1 MRFRRAAEIFR
12 GVPNIVGSEKM
23 ESNTNVENKMNKH
36 YRALELDKILAKVAD
51 LTGCEDARTMALAVT
66 PSKNLSK
73 VNALLKETEDAH
85 SLSGRFGSPA
95 FGGLEN
101 VTDSLRRAQSGA
113 TLTTTELLKVARV
126 LHVVRTLKEWR
137 KKSSATATVLDNRF
151 DTLMPSRYIEEKITD
166 SIISEDEISDKASA
180 ELATIRRKIRMT
192 SSKARDQLDKMIRS
206 SVMQKYLQDNLITMR
221 SGRFVIPVKAEC
233 RGNVP
238 GLVHDTSGSGA
249 TVFIEPMAVVEAN
262 NEIKVLESKE
272 QDEIARILYNLSCEV
287 GANADLIIR
296 SYNAAVELN
305 VIFAKADLA
314 YKMKASIPIMNDK
327 GIIELKKAR
336 HPLIDPEKVVATSVT
351 LGIDFDTL
359 IITGPNTGGKTVSL
373 KLIGLL
379 TLMAMC
385 GLMIPAADNCQ
396 LSVFDYVFADIGD
409 EQSIEQSLSTFSA
422 HITNTIDILKTANNR
437 SLVLLDE
444 LGAGTDPVEGAALA
458 IAILQD
464 FRAKGAKI
472 ASTTHY
478 AELKAF
484 ALQTKGVE
492 NGSCEFDVATLR
504 PTYKLLI
511 GVPGRSN
518 AFAIS
523 RRLGMESELVEK
535 AEQLVSAESRQ
546 FENVVSAL
554 EKQQQGLDR
563 KMKEIEAAQRKAVK
577 AQMKAEQELEKV
589 RRDAAIEIE
598 KARQQAQE
606 LMAKTRA
613 QALSLLDEID
623 AAKKKTDISAEDK
636 AKLRSKIKSLEKTA
650 DPVAKKANDG
660 YVLPRKLKV
669 GDEVLIFDIDKNA
682 TVLELPDNSG
692 KVLVQ
697 AGIIQTRVPLSNLRL
712 LNTQKKKQTYTS
724 SSRRAVNR
732 SNLDVKAI
740 TEVDLRGMTAVEAIM
755 ELESAI
761 DSAIMMN
768 MNQITIIHGKGTGV
782 LRTEVHK
789 FLKTCKYIKS
799 YRLGVYGEGEAGVT
813 IAELK

>member
-1 MRFRRAAEIFR
+1 M
-12 GVPNIVGSEKM
+12 PDM
-23 ESNTNVENKMNKH
+23 QKH
-36 YRALELDKILAKVAD
+36 YHSLELDKILSRAAELTACADAKEMM
-51 LTGCEDARTMALAVT
+51 LNTIPQKKLE
-66 PSKNLSK
+66 K
-73 VNALLKETEDAH
+73 VNMLLKETSDAH
-85 SLSGRFGSPA
+85 SLSGRFGSPS
-95 FGGLEN
+95 FGGLED
-101 VTDSLRRAQSGA
+101 VTQSLRRSKTGA
-113 TLTTTELLKVARV
+113 SLSTAELLKIARV
-126 LHVVRTLKEWR
+126 LHVIRTLKDWR
-137 KKSSATATVLDNRF
+137 KKSQSAATVLDVRF
-151 DTLMPSRYIEEKITD
+151 DTLIPCRYLEEKITS
-166 SIISEDEISDKASA
+166 SILSEDEIADNASP
-180 ELATIRRKIRMT
+180 ELAAIRRKIRLT

-206 SVMQKYLQDNLITMR
+206 SVVQKYLQDNIITMR

-238 GLVHDTSGSGA
+238 GLVHDTSGSGQ
-249 TVFIEPMAVVEAN
+249 TVFIEPMSVVEAN

-272 QDEIARILYNLSCEV
+272 QDEIARILYLLTAET
-287 GANADLIIR
+287 ADNADQIIR

-305 VIFAKADLA
+305 VIFAKAELA
-314 YKMKASIPIMNDK
+314 YKMKAALPIMNNE

-336 HPLIDPEKVVATSVT
+336 HPLIDPEKVVASDVN
-351 LGIDFDTL
+351 LGINFDTL
-359 IITGPNTGGKTVSL
+359 IITGPNTGGKTVSI

-379 TLMAMC
+379 SLMAMC
-385 GLMIPAADNCQ
+385 GFMIPAADNCR
-396 LSVFDYVFADIGD
+396 LSVFDEVFADIGD

-422 HITNTIDILKTANNR
+422 HITNTIDILKNCTGR

-464 FRAKGAKI
+464 FRSKGAKI
-472 ASTTHY
+472 ACTTHY

-523 RRLGMESELVEK
+523 LRLGMEKELVEK
-535 AEQLVSAESRQ
+535 AEQLVSSESRE

-554 EKQQQGLDR
+554 EKQQQGLD
-563 KMKEIEAAQRKAVK
+563 KKEKEIEHAYRKALK
-577 AQMKAEQELEKV
+577 AQKAAEAELEQV
-589 RRDAAIEIE
+589 RKEAQNEIE
-598 KARQQAQE
+598 KAKMEAQQ
-606 LMAKTRA
+606 LMSKTRA
-613 QALSLLDEID
+613 QALALLEELE
-623 AAKKKTDISAEDK
+623 AAKKKNNIENEDK
-636 AKLRSKIKSLEKTA
+636 SKLRSRIKVLEQTA
-650 DPVAKKANDG
+650 DPIAQKKNEG
-660 YVLPRKLKV
+660 YELPRKLKI
-669 GDEVLIFDIDKNA
+669 GDEVLIFDIDKKG
-682 TVLELPDNSG
+682 TVLELPDSSG

-697 AGIIQTRVPLSNLRL
+697 AGIIQTRVNLSNLRL
-712 LNTQKKKQTYTS
+712 LNTQKKKQTYTAS
-724 SSRRAVNR
+724 KRAVNR

-740 TEVDLRGMTAVEAIM
+740 TEVDLRGMTAIEAIM

-782 LRTEVHK
+782 LRNEVHK
-789 FLKTCKYIKS
+789 YLKTCKYVKS

-813 IAELK
+813 IAQL

>member
-1 MRFRRAAEIFR
+1 MDTKI
-12 GVPNIVGSEKM
+12 
-23 ESNTNVENKMNKH
+23 NKH
-36 YRALELDKILAKVAD
+36 HHALELDKILGRLAE
-51 LTGCEDARTMALAVT
+51 LTSCDEAREAALSLT
-66 PSKNLSK
+66 PSTGLFE
-73 VNALLKETEDAH
+73 VNELLKETGDAH
-85 SLSGRFGSPA
+85 MLSGRFGSPA
-95 FGGLEN
+95 FGGLSN
-101 VTDSLRRAQSGA
+101 VTNALRRAQTGA
-113 TLTTTELLKVARV
+113 SLSTSELLKIART
-126 LHVVRTLKEWR
+126 LHVIRTLKDWR
-137 KKSSATATVLDNRF
+137 KKSAAVSSVLDMRF
-151 DTLMPSRYIEEKITD
+151 DSLMPSKYLEEKIT
-166 SIISEDEISDKASA
+166 SAILAEDEIADNASS
-180 ELATIRRKIRMT
+180 ELATIRRKMKLC
-192 SSKARDQLDKMIRS
+192 SSRAREILNKMIRS
-206 SVMQKYLQDNLITMR
+206 SVMQKYLQDSIVTMR

-249 TVFIEPMAVVEAN
+249 TVFVEPMAVVEAN

-272 QDEIARILYNLSCEV
+272 QDEIARILYFLSSEV
-287 GANADLIIR
+287 GVNADSIIK
-296 SYNAAVELN
+296 SYNTAVELN
-305 VIFAKADLA
+305 VIFAKAELG
-314 YKMKASIPIMNDK
+314 YKMKASMPIMNDK

-336 HPLIDPEKVVATSVT
+336 HPLINPETVVSTDVT

-385 GLMIPAADNCQ
+385 GLMIPAADNSR
-396 LSVFDYVFADIGD
+396 LSVFDHVFADIGD

-422 HITNTIDILKTANNR
+422 HITNTIDILNNVNDR

-484 ALQTKGVE
+484 ALQTNGVE

-511 GVPGRSN
+511 GIPGRSN

-523 RRLGMESELVEK
+523 LRLGMNANLVEK
-535 AEQLVSAESRQ
+535 AQQLVSAESRQ
-546 FENVVSAL
+546 FEDVVSAL
-554 EKQQQGLDR
+554 EKQQQGLDKKIKEVELAEIKAR
-563 KMKEIEAAQRKAVK
+563 KAQR
-577 AQMKAEQELEKV
+577 KAEQELEEV
-589 RRDAAIEIE
+589 RLKAQQEIE
-598 KARQQAQE
+598 KARQQALE
-606 LMAKTRA
+606 ITTKTRA
-613 QALSLLDEID
+613 QAYSLLDEIE
-623 AAKKKTDISAEDK
+623 AIKKKPDASSEDK
-636 AKLRSKIKSLEKTA
+636 SQLRNKIKQLEQTA
-650 DPVAKKANDG
+650 DPVTKKSQDG
-660 YVLPRKLKV
+660 YILPRKLKI

-682 TVLELPDNSG
+682 TVLALPDSTG

-697 AGIIQTRVPLSNLRL
+697 AGIIKTRVDESNLRL
-712 LNTQKKKQTYTS
+712 LDNKKKKTTLT

-732 SNLDVKAI
+732 SNLDVKAV
-740 TEVDLRGMTAVEAIM
+740 TEVDLRGMTALEAIM
-755 ELESAI
+755 ELENAI
-761 DSAIMMN
+761 DSAVLSNI
-768 MNQITIIHGKGTGV
+768 NQITVIHGKGTGV

-789 FLKTCKYIKS
+789 FLKTCKAIKS

>member
-1 MRFRRAAEIFR
+1 MDT
-12 GVPNIVGSEKM
+12 K
-23 ESNTNVENKMNKH
+23 TNKH
-36 YRALELDKILAKVAD
+36 HHALELDKILGRLAG
-51 LTGCEDARTMALAVT
+51 LTSCEEAREAALSLT
-66 PSKNLSK
+66 PSTGLFE
-73 VNALLKETEDAH
+73 VNELLKETGDAH
-85 SLSGRFGSPA
+85 MLSGRFGSPA
-95 FGGLEN
+95 FGGLSN
-101 VTDSLRRAQSGA
+101 VTNALRRAQTGA
-113 TLTTTELLKVARV
+113 SLSTSELLKIART
-126 LHVVRTLKEWR
+126 LHVIRTLKDWR
-137 KKSSATATVLDNRF
+137 RKSAAVSSVLDMRF
-151 DTLMPSRYIEEKITD
+151 DSLMPSKYLEEKITAA
-166 SIISEDEISDKASA
+166 ILAEDEIADNASS
-180 ELATIRRKIRMT
+180 ELATIRRKMKMC
-192 SSKARDQLDKMIRS
+192 SSRAREILNKMIRS
-206 SVMQKYLQDNLITMR
+206 SVMQKYLQDSIVTMR

-249 TVFIEPMAVVEAN
+249 TVFVEPMAVVEAN

-272 QDEIARILYNLSCEV
+272 QDEIARILYFLSSEV
-287 GANADLIIR
+287 GVNADSIIK
-296 SYNAAVELN
+296 SYNTAVELN
-305 VIFAKADLA
+305 VIFAKAELG
-314 YKMKASIPIMNDK
+314 YKMKATIPIMNDK

-336 HPLIDPEKVVATSVT
+336 HPLINPETVVSTDVT

-385 GLMIPAADNCQ
+385 GLMIPAADNSR
-396 LSVFDYVFADIGD
+396 LSVFDHVFADIGD

-422 HITNTIDILKTANNR
+422 HITNTIDILKNVNNR

-484 ALQTKGVE
+484 ALQTNGVE

-523 RRLGMESELVEK
+523 LRLGMNADLIEK
-535 AEQLVSAESRQ
+535 AQQLVSAESRQ
-546 FENVVSAL
+546 FEDVVSAL
-554 EKQQQGLDR
+554 EKQQQGLDKKIKEVELAEIKAR
-563 KMKEIEAAQRKAVK
+563 KAQR
-577 AQMKAEQELEKV
+577 KAEQELEEV
-589 RRDAAIEIE
+589 RRQAQQEIE
-598 KARQQAQE
+598 KARQQALE
-606 LMAKTRA
+606 ITTKTRA
-613 QALSLLDEID
+613 QAYSLLDEIE
-623 AAKKKTDISAEDK
+623 AIKKKSDASSEDK
-636 AKLRSKIKSLEKTA
+636 SQLRNKIKQLEQTA
-650 DPVAKKANDG
+650 DPVTKKSQDG
-660 YVLPRKLKV
+660 YILPRKLKV

-682 TVLELPDNSG
+682 TVLALPDSTG

-697 AGIIQTRVPLSNLRL
+697 AGIIKTRVDESNLRL
-712 LNTQKKKQTYTS
+712 LNNKKKKTTLT
-724 SSRRAVNR
+724 SSRRAANR

-740 TEVDLRGMTAVEAIM
+740 TEVDLRGMTAIEAIM
-755 ELESAI
+755 ELENAI
-761 DSAIMMN
+761 DSAVLSNI
-768 MNQITIIHGKGTGV
+768 NQITIIHGKGTGV

-789 FLKTCKYIKS
+789 FLKTCKAIKS

>member
-1 MRFRRAAEIFR
+1 MDTKI
-12 GVPNIVGSEKM
+12 
-23 ESNTNVENKMNKH
+23 NKH
-36 YRALELDKILAKVAD
+36 YHALELDKILHRLAD
-51 LTGCEDARTMALAVT
+51 LTGCDDAKEAALAIT
-66 PSKNLSK
+66 PSTGLFE
-73 VNALLKETEDAH
+73 VNELLKETGDAH
-85 SLSGRFGSPA
+85 MLSGRFGSPA
-95 FGGLEN
+95 FGGLAN
-101 VTDSLRRAQSGA
+101 VTNSLRRAQTGA
-113 TLTTTELLKVARV
+113 SLTASELLKIAQT
-126 LHVVRTLKEWR
+126 LHVIRTLKEWR
-137 KKSSATATVLDNRF
+137 KKSSAVESILDIRF
-151 DTLMPSRYIEEKITD
+151 DTLMPSRYLEEKITD
-166 SIISEDEISDKASA
+166 AIISEDEIADNASS
-180 ELATIRRKIRMT
+180 ELAAIRRKIRMC
-192 SSKARDQLDKMIRS
+192 SSRARDILSKMIRS
-206 SVMQKYLQDNLITMR
+206 SVMQKYLQDSIVTMR
-221 SGRFVIPVKAEC
+221 GGRFVIPVKAEC

-249 TVFIEPMAVVEAN
+249 TVFVEPMAVVEAN
-262 NEIKVLESKE
+262 NEIKVLEAKE
-272 QDEIARILYNLSCEV
+272 QDEIARILYFLSNEV
-287 GANADLIIR
+287 GVNADSIIK
-296 SYNAAVELN
+296 SYNTAVELN

-314 YKMKASIPIMNDK
+314 YKMKASLPVMNDK
-327 GIIELKKAR
+327 GIIDLKKAR
-336 HPLIDPEKVVATSVT
+336 HPLIAPEKVVATDVN

-385 GLMIPAADNCQ
+385 GMMIPAADNCQ
-396 LSVFDYVFADIGD
+396 LSVFDNVFADIGD

-422 HITNTIDILKTANNR
+422 HITNTIDILKRANNR

-464 FRAKGAKI
+464 FRLKGAKI

-484 ALQTKGVE
+484 ALQTNGVE

-523 RRLGMESELVEK
+523 LRLGMEADLVEK
-535 AEQLVSAESRQ
+535 AQQLVSAESRQ

-554 EKQQQGLDR
+554 EKQQQGLDKKIKEVELAEQKAR
-563 KMKEIEAAQRKAVK
+563 KAQR
-577 AQMKAEQELEKV
+577 KAEQELAEV
-589 RRDAAIEIE
+589 RKQASREIE
-598 KARQQAQE
+598 KARQQA
-606 LMAKTRA
+606 LDITTKTRA
-613 QALSLLDEID
+613 QAYALLDELD
-623 AAKKKTDISAEDK
+623 ALKKKSDATSEEK
-636 AKLRSKIKSLEKTA
+636 SQLRNQIKQLEKTA
-650 DPVAKKANDG
+650 DPVTKKANDG
-660 YVLPRKLKV
+660 YTLPRSLKV

-682 TVLELPDNSG
+682 TVLSLPDNTG

-697 AGIIQTRVPLSNLRL
+697 AGIIKTRVDLSNLRL
-712 LNTQKKKQTYTS
+712 IKKDKKKQNTFT
-724 SSRRAVNR
+724 SSRRTVNR
-732 SNLDVKAI
+732 SNLDVKAV

-761 DSAIMMN
+761 DSAVLSN

-789 FLKTCKYIKS
+789 FLKTCKAIKS

-813 IAELK
+813 IAEFK